1 MSSEDTNSITLPWNW
16 KPGSDSMSKL
26 LFNDPTVVNLVV
38 QSLLGSTDIPAN
50 SYTVAS
56 NEWADGTRS
65 DVVYAAESKSTKTQP
80 PILIEFQN
88 QVNHEFMNRVINY
101 SLSAYRRYKVYPI
114 VPIFAIKGFSSIE
127 VEKEFVVA
135 DKKPFLEIE
144 SKFWAKK
151 CFLVSSNSV
160 LEYIGQSPMDPMIAM
175 GYFLTSNAVSLTSL
189 RYQFDPTVRLLFQI
203 CKDLTMKESDPKNM
217 SVESME
223 PLLEDIKRRIEDV
236 VDEDD
241 NIPGEAVKKIK
252 GYISESFELISE
264 QSKLLIE
271 RTKAAESSRSNV
283 NEDRYTEDDI
293 ILIESKSKAGKNR
306 NWKHIYDEGKAQ
318 GLFKS
323 YSSSHSLKTS
333 YYHLL
338 SNSSAHS
345 FEATV

>member
-1 MSSEDTNSITLPWNW
+1 
-16 KPGSDSMSKL
+16 
-26 LFNDPTVVNLVV
+26 
-38 QSLLGSTDIPAN
+38 
-50 SYTVAS
+50 
-56 NEWADGTRS
+56 
-65 DVVYAAESKSTKTQP
+65 
-80 PILIEFQN
+80 
-88 QVNHEFMNRVINY
+88 MNRVINY

-241 NIPGEAVKKIK
+241 NFDYDKKK
-252 GYISESFELISE
+252 FKVRG
-264 QSKLLIE
+264 LL
-271 RTKAAESSRSNV
+271 V
-283 NEDRYTEDDI
+283 RY
-293 ILIESKSKAGKNR
+293 
-306 NWKHIYDEGKAQ
+306 
-318 GLFKS
+318 
-323 YSSSHSLKTS
+323 
-333 YYHLL
+333 
-338 SNSSAHS
+338 
-345 FEATV
+345 